1 MLKRAFDFVFSLLGL
16 ILLIPFF
23 LFISIL
29 IIIFDGKPVFFV
41 QYRVGLNGKL
51 FRVFKFKTMRHSL
64 ECDKQLATSN
74 DVRITKLGTKL
85 RLLKIDELPQLFN
98 VLLGHMSLVGYRPEI
113 PFYVDRYTKE
123 QKEILKYKPGIV
135 DPATLVYS
143 RKENDILSTSTNLE
157 KDYIEKILP
166 EKISISLNYA
176 KSATFFTDLK
186 CLLNC
191 FKHLFFK

>member
-16 ILLIPFF
+16 ILLFPFI
-23 LFISIL
+23 LFISML
-29 IIIFDGKPVFFV
+29 IILFDGMPVFFT

-51 FRVFKFKTMRHSL
+51 FKLFKFRTMKYSA

-74 DVRITKLGTKL
+74 DIRTTKLGAKL

-98 VLLGHMSLVGYRPEI
+98 VLLGHMSFVGYRPEI

-135 DPATLVYS
+135 DPATLVFS
-143 RKENDILSTSTNLE
+143 RKENEILSKSTNIE
-157 KDYIEKILP
+157 KDYVEKILP

-176 KSATFFTDLK
+176 KTATFFTDLK
-186 CLLNC
+186 CLLKC
-191 FKHLFFK
+191 FKHLMVK